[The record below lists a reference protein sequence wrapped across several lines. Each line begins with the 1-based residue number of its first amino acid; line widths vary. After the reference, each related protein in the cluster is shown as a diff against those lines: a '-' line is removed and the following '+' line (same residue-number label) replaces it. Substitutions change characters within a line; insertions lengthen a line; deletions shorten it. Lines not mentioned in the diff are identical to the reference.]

1 MDTPPKNNLPSYPV
15 SSTVYCLY
23 SDLDQGIMDYGPS
36 LNLTETCPGLFEITP
51 ASGEVRLKSVPDRD
65 KGIVHDN
72 NGICTLTVE
81 AKEGQRYPQ
90 SIPGRDVRTEEVTIT
105 IEDVDDNE
113 PQFNSKSYDA
123 IVAENTPNGVPIIL
137 SSTMRVE
144 DIDQVNLVFGTCL
157 KKN

>member
-1 MDTPPKNNLPSYPV
+1 M
-15 SSTVYCLY
+15 
-23 SDLDQGIMDYGPS
+23 
-36 LNLTETCPGLFEITP
+36 
-51 ASGEVRLKSVPDRD
+51 
-65 KGIVHDN
+65 
-72 NGICTLTVE
+72 
-81 AKEGQRYPQ
+81 
-90 SIPGRDVRTEEVTIT
+90 RTEEVTIT

-157 KKN
+157 KKKLNHYLRNYLKLSYSLIKLYLSSLTASIVW